1 MKAVVIGIITEG
13 MIRATIEDI
22 VKDIEMD
29 GTMMTFG
36 VRGMPNAGG
45 VLILVGGVIIMG
57 IIALGVLHL
66 TGLGVDIMGPTAGD
80 IMILSILHGIDI
92 MGSTDMDLDTITH
105 MAATGGIHPI
115 RPMFM

>member
-22 VKDIEMD
+22 VKDSEMD
-29 GTMMTFG
+29 GTMKTSG
-36 VRGMPNAGG
+36 VGGMPNAGG

-92 MGSTDMDLDTITH
+92 MGSTDMDLDIITH

-115 RPMFM
+115 RPLFM